1 MDIIKE
7 LKRLKPELKKR
18 FGIEEFAVFGS
29 VARGEEKEG
38 SDIDIVIL
46 KMNIK
51 SGLDIIK
58 AQYFLENIFQRKVD
72 IGLYRAM
79 KTFIRNRIKKDLIY
93 V

>member
-1 MDIIKE
+1 MNIIE
-7 LKRLKPELKKR
+7 ELKKLKPILKNR

-29 VARGEEKEG
+29 IARGEEKEN

-51 SGLDIIK
+51 SGLDIVK
-58 AQYFLENIFQRKVD
+58 AQYFLESKFQRKVD

-79 KTFIRNRIKKDLIY
+79 KTFIKKRIKKELIY